1 MILRRYRSTLEKTYK
16 IFYSLFSYQLFTVQ
30 LHRLP
35 VKENKSTR
43 IIQLL
48 YEK

>member
-1 MILRRYRSTLEKTYK
+1 MILRRYLSTLEKTYK
-16 IFYSLFSYQLFTVQ
+16 IFTVQ
-30 LHRLP
+30 LHRLT